1 MRKNGAMMML
11 EMCMP
16 MCMCM
21 RERAVF
27 SDTLLLQ

>member
-1 MRKNGAMMML
+1 MRRNSTMMMFG
-11 EMCMP
+11 MCMQ

-27 SDTLLLQ
+27 SESLLRR

>member
-16 MCMCM
+16 MCM